1 MNRKLIIGL
10 SGVALIVLSIVIAKV
25 MIDNKPE
32 KPGFARDTT
41 KQAFVTTYVPQAIS
55 VDIVESGNL
64 MAKHKVELFSE
75 VQGVLEPN
83 TKDFRVGVPFKKGEV
98 IVKIN
103 SDEHLSTLNAQKSV
117 LQNLI
122 ASIMPDIRLDYPESY
137 QAWSTYLNDF
147 SLEGTVEELPE
158 AQSDKEKYFI
168 TGRNVYTTYY
178 NVKNLEARL
187 EKFNLRAP
195 YNGILTEA
203 LVTTGTLIR
212 PGQKMGDFID
222 PSVYELGLSINASL
236 ADALVLKEEVIL
248 EGLSSG
254 KSIKGH
260 LSRINAKID
269 ANTQTLL
276 CFVEVK
282 GSNLKEGMFLR
293 AIIPGKQYE
302 NAYLISR
309 KLLVNNK
316 SVYIVQDDV
325 LDLVPVNTL
334 HFNDDSVVISGLT
347 KGQTILSRSIPGA
360 YPGMKVS
367 TKLDPNTDR
376 N

>member
-1 MNRKLIIGL
+1 MNRKLLIGL
-10 SGVALIVLSIVIAKV
+10 SGVALIVLSIVIAKM

-32 KPGFARDTT
+32 KPGFAKDTT
-41 KQAFVTTYVPQAIS
+41 KQAFITTYVPQPIS

-83 TKDFRVGVPFKKGEV
+83 TKDFRVGVPFKKGEI

-122 ASIMPDIRLDYPESY
+122 ASIMPDIRLDYPDSY
-137 QAWSTYLNDF
+137 QAWSTYLNEF
-147 SLEGTVEELPE
+147 SLEHNIAELPE

-236 ADALVLKEEVIL
+236 ADALILKEEVIL

-254 KSIKGH
+254 KTIKGH

-347 KGQTILSRSIPGA
+347 EGQTMLSRSIPGA

-367 TKLDPNTDR
+367 TKLDPNTER